1 MRLRDPDKTN
11 EVGLGHSGGTVHSS
25 SEQVFIVL
33 SPSSSVNIPQTCHCL
48 TTSSK
53 LLASKSNRSES
64 KGFECLG
71 GTSEQW
77 IFVVREKKG
86 EGEILLRVEYWWER
100 DWAGALAM
108 EKWCHWWGYCRQL
121 EMTAGTWCQLCL
133 LAQYPAAHLSHHTN
147 HLNLSQQNQ
156 RFLLSRRHSLMAE
169 NAIVRERPFSSSV
182 STKTSVESQ
191 SATDYT

>member
-53 LLASKSNRSES
+53 LLASKSNRTES

-133 LAQYPAAHLSHHTN
+133 LAQTVSCCSPLTPHKPSELESTKSKVPFVAPTFAN
-147 HLNLSQQNQ
+147 GWE
-156 RFLLSRRHSLMAE
+156 RD
-169 NAIVRERPFSSSV
+169 REREAV
-182 STKTSVESQ
+182 
-191 SATDYT
+191 